1 MKPMIWRPEDHDHK
15 VNQYLD
21 SINQEPWLSIVMF
34 SILVVSIFMVFVI
47 VGTF

>member
-1 MKPMIWRPEDHDHK
+1 MKPMIWHPEDDDHQ
-15 VNQYLD
+15 VNKYLD

-34 SILVVSIFMVFVI
+34 FILVVSIFMVFVI